1 MDASA
6 TINVRLIFL
15 FCFFIKNLCL
25 VFFGETNH
33 MFTHNASASWRI
45 KITRVSTISYEM
57 SRYKSNTMDSDLTPL
72 GCHMVCNADLST
84 TDHDVEQPHLILFLF
99 PLSRPRPCLDPLH

>member
-1 MDASA
+1 
-6 TINVRLIFL
+6 
-15 FCFFIKNLCL
+15 
-25 VFFGETNH
+25 
-33 MFTHNASASWRI
+33 
-45 KITRVSTISYEM
+45 M

-99 PLSRPRPCLDPLH
+99 PLSRPRPYLDPLH